1 MVARCE
7 KVTFYSFL
15 IDLNVCIKQN
25 EATLWIKAFIC
36 ALGTANA
43 RALHLGVHNP
53 NTPGARFSFS
63 RTPGSESWRGTAL
76 EHHSPAGKIFHL

>member
-1 MVARCE
+1 MQ

-15 IDLNVCIKQN
+15 IDLNVCIKQK
-25 EATLWIKAFIC
+25 EATLWIKAFMG
-36 ALGTANA
+36 ALGSANA

-63 RTPGSESWRGTAL
+63 RTPGSQSWRVTAL
-76 EHHSPAGKIFHL
+76 EHHSPAGERFHL